1 MDIPLFNVAGQYQ
14 EIKSEIKRSID
25 DVLDSGQ
32 YIMGKNVQKFEEAVA
47 NYLGVKYAIGVASGT
62 DALILSLDALGIGP
76 GDEVIT
82 TPFTFFATA
91 ECISRLGA
99 KPVFADID
107 PTTLTVDIDSI
118 ENAITPRT
126 KAIIPV
132 HIYGRCADMP
142 KVMELAR
149 KHNLFV
155 VEDVCQAMGGDV
167 NGKKLG
173 TWGDAGAFSF
183 FPTKNLGAFGDGGLI
198 ATNDDALAE
207 HIRMLRTHGSKEKY
221 HNEIVGYNSRL
232 DEIQAAVLLVKL
244 AYLDKWNDDRRRI
257 AEEYIGFL
265 KELPIQLPQPGV
277 GREHVF
283 HLFTVLTDDRDRLME
298 FLKSRGIQTGVY
310 YPIPLHL
317 LPVYEELGYK
327 KGSLPIS
334 EISCERALS
343 LPMYPGLTEEQISYV
358 AGSIADFFD
367 TRYHNLNGMKA

>member
-1 MDIPLFNVAGQYQ
+1 
-14 EIKSEIKRSID
+14 
-25 DVLDSGQ
+25 
-32 YIMGKNVQKFEEAVA
+32 
-47 NYLGVKYAIGVASGT
+47 
-62 DALILSLDALGIGP
+62 
-76 GDEVIT
+76 
-82 TPFTFFATA
+82 
-91 ECISRLGA
+91 
-99 KPVFADID
+99 
-107 PTTLTVDIDSI
+107 
-118 ENAITPRT
+118 
-126 KAIIPV
+126 
-132 HIYGRCADMP
+132 
-142 KVMELAR
+142 
-149 KHNLFV
+149 
-155 VEDVCQAMGGDV
+155 
-167 NGKKLG
+167 
-173 TWGDAGAFSF
+173 
-183 FPTKNLGAFGDGGLI
+183 
-198 ATNDDALAE
+198 LAE
-207 HIRMLRTHGSKEKY
+207 HIRMLRTNGSKEKY

-358 AGSIADFFD
+358 AESIADFFD
-367 TRYHNLNGMKA
+367 THYHNLNGMKV

>member
-155 VEDVCQAMGGDV
+155 VEDVCQAMGGD
-167 NGKKLG
+167 
-173 TWGDAGAFSF
+173 
-183 FPTKNLGAFGDGGLI
+183 
-198 ATNDDALAE
+198 
-207 HIRMLRTHGSKEKY
+207 
-221 HNEIVGYNSRL
+221 EI
-232 DEIQAAVLLVKL
+232 
-244 AYLDKWNDDRRRI
+244 
-257 AEEYIGFL
+257 
-265 KELPIQLPQPGV
+265 
-277 GREHVF
+277 GRAHV
-283 HLFTVLTDDRDRLME
+283 
-298 FLKSRGIQTGVY
+298 
-310 YPIPLHL
+310 
-317 LPVYEELGYK
+317 
-327 KGSLPIS
+327 
-334 EISCERALS
+334 
-343 LPMYPGLTEEQISYV
+343 
-358 AGSIADFFD
+358 
-367 TRYHNLNGMKA
+367 